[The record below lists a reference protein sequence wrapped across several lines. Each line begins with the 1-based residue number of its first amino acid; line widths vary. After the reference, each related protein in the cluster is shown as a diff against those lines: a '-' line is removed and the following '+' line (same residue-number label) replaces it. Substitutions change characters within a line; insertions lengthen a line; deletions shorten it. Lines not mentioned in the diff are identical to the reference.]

1 MSTTKP
7 TFTLRLQPK
16 ILKKIK
22 IIAKDSKRSTAMQIE
37 LALEE
42 YIKDYEK
49 IKGKIDVNILEDN
62 ENEGIE
68 E

>member
-1 MSTTKP
+1 MATSKP
-7 TFTLRLQPK
+7 VFTLRVNNK

-49 IKGKIDVNILEDN
+49 IKGKIDINAIN
-62 ENEGIE
+62 ELDTE